1 LNGSVVNLGEKYW
14 KLGIQLIDC
23 GDDTV
28 CGLPDIIGDSKK
40 DRKKSRYTVS
50 LTCPGTTFNGDK
62 HKVYDLWGY
71 DKTTYTDMEYS
82 AEVKQHVLDKF
93 YYSFY
98 YPKFE
103 KAGQYEIKISVT
115 RPGGSMVPIPSPSIH
130 VIVKSATIENLKL
143 VENSFKEP
151 VPLGEYLP
159 SFSVELLDR
168 NNTRTDYYGQ
178 VKAKL
183 TSTEAVYVTKNDKLD
198 EIILDVNGNVINV
211 PGSIWKP
218 KPTTYDPPLLNKDLV
233 IPSRLLSFTLSF
245 TEIKSSVSSIFS
257 QTAASQSAAKKSNN
271 FGKDLTLSIPFCP
284 GKPRHIAAL
293 TEGTIEVEDN
303 GELDIVRI
311 ACFDEWGNRTAPSAS
326 SSTSSSSSS
335 SSSSQVEKRP
345 SSWVVELEDGPLQE
359 IKMNVSSKTGEAV
372 FQNVLCEYS
381 PTKPLPKEGKEVKQK
396 ITLRINS
403 ANTATSDS
411 KKTSSSDLVE
421 ASFKLF
427 ITSSFTP
434 PTDLKVSFVYAFVQ
448 LFLYFL
454 FISFMMVFMK

>member
-1 LNGSVVNLGEKYW
+1 
-14 KLGIQLIDC
+14 
-23 GDDTV
+23 
-28 CGLPDIIGDSKK
+28 
-40 DRKKSRYTVS
+40 
-50 LTCPGTTFNGDK
+50 LTCPGLNFNGAKEKD
-62 HKVYDLWGY
+62 YCLWGY
-71 DKTTYTDMEYS
+71 DEKDDEDIEYS
-82 AEVKQHVLDKF
+82 AEVKQHVLSKF

-98 YPKFE
+98 FPKFE

-115 RPGGSMVPIPSPSIH
+115 RPGGSVVPLPSPSIH

-143 VENSFKEP
+143 VENPFKEP
-151 VPLGEYLP
+151 IRLGEYLP

-178 VKAKL
+178 VKAIL
-183 TSTEAVYVTKNDKLD
+183 ETSTEAVLVSKNDKLG

-218 KPTTYDPPLLNKDLV
+218 RPSTDDPPLLNKDRV
-233 IPSRLLSFTLSF
+233 IPSHPLSFTLSF
-245 TEIKSSVSSIFS
+245 TEIKSSGSSIFS
-257 QTAASQSAAKKSNN
+257 QTAPSQSAAKKSNN
-271 FGKDLTLSIPFCP
+271 FGKDLTFSIPFCP
-284 GKPRHIAAL
+284 GKPKNIVAL
-293 TEGTIEVEDN
+293 TEGAIKVEDN

-311 ACFDEWGNRTAPSAS
+311 ACFDKWGNRTAPSAS

-345 SSWVVELEDGPLQE
+345 DSWVVELEDGPLQE
-359 IKMNVSSKTGEAV
+359 IKMNVNSKTGEAV

-381 PTKPLPKEGKEVKQK
+381 PAKPLPKEGKEVKQK

-403 ANTATSDS
+403 ANTSTSNS
-411 KKTSSSDLVE
+411 KKTSSSDVLE
-421 ASFKLF
+421 GSFKLF

-434 PTDLKVSFVYAFVQ
+434 PTDIKVSFVYALSK

-454 FISFMMVFMK
+454 FI

>member
-1 LNGSVVNLGEKYW
+1 
-14 KLGIQLIDC
+14 
-23 GDDTV
+23 
-28 CGLPDIIGDSKK
+28 
-40 DRKKSRYTVS
+40 
-50 LTCPGTTFNGDK
+50 LTCPGLNFNGDK
-62 HKVYDLWGY
+62 EKDYRLWGY
-71 DKTTYTDMEYS
+71 EEKGEEDIEYS
-82 AEVKQHVLDKF
+82 AEVKQHVLNKF

-98 YPKFE
+98 FPKFE
-103 KAGQYEIKISVT
+103 KAGKYEIKISVT
-115 RPGGSMVPIPSPSIH
+115 RPGGSVVPIPSPSIH

-143 VENSFKEP
+143 VENPFKEP
-151 VPLGEYLP
+151 IPLGEYLP

-178 VKAKL
+178 VKAILKP
-183 TSTEAVYVTKNDKLD
+183 STEAVLVSKNDKLD

-218 KPTTYDPPLLNKDLV
+218 KPATDDPPLLNKDRV
-233 IPSRLLSFTLSF
+233 IPSQLLSFTLSF
-245 TEIKSSVSSIFS
+245 TEIKSSGSSIFS
-257 QTAASQSAAKKSNN
+257 QTASSQSAAKKSNN
-271 FGKDLTLSIPFCP
+271 FGKDLTLSILFCP
-284 GKPRHIAAL
+284 GKPEKIVAL
-293 TEGTIEVEDN
+293 TEGAIEVEDN

-311 ACFDEWGNRTAPSAS
+311 ACFDKWGNRTAPSAS

-359 IKMNVSSKTGEAV
+359 IKMNVNSKTGEAV

-381 PTKPLPKEGKEVKQK
+381 PTKPLPKEGKVVKQK

-403 ANTATSDS
+403 ANTSTSNS
-411 KKTSSSDLVE
+411 KKTSSSDLLGG
-421 ASFKLF
+421 SFELF

-448 LFLYFL
+448 VVSLFPFH
-454 FISFMMVFMK
+454 